1 MIKKKIRKLVT
12 AKRHKRIRV
21 TLSGPSDKPR
31 LAVYRSTKHI
41 YAQIIDDTKGV
52 TLAAAG
58 SVEAVV
64 KAQMSHGGNV
74 EASKVI
80 GKLVAERAKEAGI
93 SKVVFDRGGYLY
105 HGRVAALADAARE
118 AGLEF

>member
-1 MIKKKIRKLVT
+1 MINKKNRKLVT
-12 AKRHKRIRV
+12 AKRHQRIRV
-21 TLSGPSDKPR
+21 TLSGTSEKPR

-41 YAQIIDDTKGV
+41 YAQIIDDTKGI
-52 TLAAAG
+52 TLASAG
-58 SVEAVV
+58 SVEAEV
-64 KAQMSHGGNV
+64 KAKMPHGGNI
-74 EASKVI
+74 EASKAI
-80 GKLVAERAKEAGI
+80 GKLLAERAKKAGV